1 MSHPS
6 QESVMNENLWSSYY
20 PFTNNP
26 VDIILWFIIYSC
38 TYVHVRKYGNIVTNT
53 SVTNLTTSKHW
64 AYSTHMTHKNKFK
77 FGKMLK
83 LLTQACTNNAC
94 KLNKAHAINS
104 GILNH
109 THYRTHLDIFLF
121 SSLPEP
127 DLTRLWAGEESS
139 CLWLQVSLL
148 LDFTPSSSSVLSCT
162 FLMTSGGVWSSR
174 PFSSEVHF
182 LLRSESFILIS
193 STLVT
198 FFTCIDEAFWKA
210 SIQFL
215 TRALLLTGVSTTYII
230 CDEMYHIQYYT
241 LCLSFMQGSK
251 QADISYHHQSVG
263 HVKAGM
269 LVACL
274 IHNP

>member
-1 MSHPS
+1 MSCHIPPKN
-6 QESVMNENLWSSYY
+6 QAWMKTCDHL
-20 PFTNNP
+20 TNNP
-26 VDIILWFIIYSC
+26 IDIILWFIMYSC
-38 TYVHVRKYGNIVTNT
+38 AYVHVRKYGNIVRNT
-53 SVTNLTTSKHW
+53 FVTNLTTSKHW
-64 AYSTHMTHKNKFK
+64 AYSTSMTHKNKFK
-77 FGKMLK
+77 FGKMLNS
-83 LLTQACTNNAC
+83 LSQACTNNAC
-94 KLNKAHAINS
+94 QLNTVCAINS
-104 GILNH
+104 DNLNH
-109 THYRTHLDIFLF
+109 THLDIFLF

-148 LDFTPSSSSVLSCT
+148 LDFIPSSSSVLSCT

-215 TRALLLTGVSTTYII
+215 TRALLLTEVSTAHII
-230 CDEMYHIQYYT
+230 CDEMYHIQYYM
-241 LCLSFMQGSK
+241 LCLSFMQGS
-251 QADISYHHQSVG
+251 
-263 HVKAGM
+263 
-269 LVACL
+269 
-274 IHNP
+274 N